1 MANNKV
7 TISKTKRN
15 RIIFDIVL
23 IVIGIILLIIFWL

>member
-15 RIIFDIVL
+15 RIIFDIAL